1 MFRMIFAAALMTGST
16 AAFADSSNKIPFN
29 PAVEMKV
36 GQTAVIAGYRGECGK
51 RPEGVDP
58 NRTRDTKLG
67 TLSNGRWGVVRSRA
81 CNGWTPAVEIRFTA
95 KRRGRETIETRFGNV
110 EMLVR

>member
-1 MFRMIFAAALMTGST
+1 MFRIATLVVLLTATSAAA
-16 AAFADSSNKIPFN
+16 DSNNRIPFHKAIAMN
-29 PAVEMKV
+29 V

-51 RPEGVDP
+51 RPTGVDP

-67 TLSNGRWGVVRSRA
+67 TLSNGRWGVVRSRT

-95 KRRGRETIETRFGNV
+95 KRPGRETIETRFGNV
-110 EMLVR
+110 VVEVR

>member
-1 MFRMIFAAALMTGST
+1 MLRCFILLLVFAATSAQ
-16 AAFADSSNKIPFN
+16 ADSSNKIPFHD
-29 PAVEMKV
+29 AIAMKV

-51 RPEGVDP
+51 RPTGVDP

-67 TLSNGRWGVVRSRA
+67 TLSNGRWGIVRSRT

-110 EMLVR
+110 MVEVR